1 MDPGFPFIPHQK
13 EFDPNNQVVELNN
26 KQQRE
31 NGKHQTA
38 NGKHSTSK
46 TTIANC
52 NFSDQSEK
60 KNLAFLLIQP
70 KQASIL
76 PIGSSYP
83 TTKFKDPIKKKTGQ
97 IKDGITNKY
106 SKGSTNPR

>member
-1 MDPGFPFIPHQK
+1 MDPGFAFIPHQK

-60 KNLAFLLIQP
+60 KILL
-70 KQASIL
+70 
-76 PIGSSYP
+76 
-83 TTKFKDPIKKKTGQ
+83 FF
-97 IKDGITNKY
+97 
-106 SKGSTNPR
+106 